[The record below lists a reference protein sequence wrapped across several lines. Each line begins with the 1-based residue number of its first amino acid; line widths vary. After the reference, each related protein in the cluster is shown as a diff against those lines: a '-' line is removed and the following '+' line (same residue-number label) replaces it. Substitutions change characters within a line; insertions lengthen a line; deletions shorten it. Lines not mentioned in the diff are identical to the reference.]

1 MTANR
6 PLPTAALA
14 EAARA
19 LRLAL
24 VLHGLVRWA
33 VISGGCLLALL
44 IVDEMLHLPQAL
56 RLPLA
61 VVLGGYVLIDFYR
74 RVWRPSR
81 RPLSPARAARLLEMD
96 RGIGGNLL
104 INAHQFEHNFN
115 DPRVMPF
122 VSAIV
127 NPSRSVLGQIEPSSL
142 WLTAPLQKWFI
153 GLLLV
158 VVGWGLIVFAF
169 PHYVATGMQ
178 RIFMPLADIPPVGN
192 WNITVTPNSRV
203 QLVEGDRLDITAHL
217 QSQLGLKTPPPV
229 PQIVWQD
236 SDASAESS
244 NGEHAAMAP
253 TSDPNVYVFSFSS
266 VTRSFRFHVATDDS
280 LSISVP
286 VDVAPLPQLKGST
299 FAITPPAYTGLKPST
314 QPGPPETLE
323 VPAGSTVTARVE
335 LAPQSPGMTW
345 RTDKETTPLTA
356 DGAGWTFTQTVN
368 DSSAYDL
375 LTALAGTNQPRVLG
389 RGQITATPDRPPQ
402 VDFVADNRNIAANPG
417 GTLPVTIKATDD
429 YGVASITLRIAPGDD
444 ATNVREL
451 KAWNYMGPPGQ
462 PAPTPETFTVQ
473 LDPSIF
479 TPGSSFLLTAQA
491 ADFSPAGQKTIS
503 RPIVVR
509 VAGVQD
515 MAVPQGDPL
524 EKLFGLLRDAIAA
537 QTRANGTTDGLRL
550 HLAEAIS
557 NNDLPQHFSSMTDT
571 QRETQ
576 VTGLQALDEANHHDE
591 AKAYQSRI
599 DALVNGEMDLA
610 LGQIKGL
617 GDAHD
622 SDTLDAALAPLQK
635 RQSYIL
641 NELISLLGQMASD
654 RAQAAVLAA
663 KKPAPATAPLTTT
676 EAMGKLKEELKNF
689 NTEQKRIVDASKAF
703 HGNPEDLTGDQQE
716 AIGKLARDEAKQAQF
731 FQEKLTD
738 LSKLALQDF
747 GDGKV
752 VADTNEVY
760 QEVQKASKAL
770 YAKRAEIAVPGETAA
785 LEKASELQQNLER
798 WLPTTPDNTKWNM
811 EEPAGSGQQDV
822 PLAELPKQLDDL
834 IGDLLH
840 KEQEMDPDKDDPS
853 SSIMDSMD
861 KGAGWGASD
870 GPMSNMSA
878 KGVTGNQLPN
888 NNEEN
893 GRSGEGR
900 NGKSDGEMVGNTAVG
915 KGGNETPTR
924 MTSTPFENGS
934 VADQSKGTKGGATG
948 GGKLAG
954 FGEDGL
960 RGPMPPAVQQ
970 RVRMLAM
977 QQSKLRQQAESLALQ
992 LRKQRRPTGDLE
1004 SAVAAMQQF
1013 ENAANSQD
1021 GMGLVQ
1027 GYHQA
1032 LDALQAARSDY
1043 SGERLSRV
1051 EADQMGRTTQ
1061 PDVNDSQAEQAPAG
1075 YEEMTGAY
1083 FRSLSDSSNQSGASG
1098 TPATD
1103 ATPATGDQG
1112 TTAAPT
1118 ATPAPAANGT
1128 TPPASS
1134 TPAAAA
1140 PTPTSATAP
1149 APSAT
1154 PAVPAPATTT
1164 PPAPTP

>member
-33 VISGGCLLALL
+33 AISGGGLLVLL
-44 IVDEMLHLPQAL
+44 VLDELLHLPQAL
-56 RLPLA
+56 RLPMA
-61 VVLGGYVLIDFYR
+61 VVLGGYILIDFYR

-81 RPLSPARAARLLEMD
+81 RPLSPARAARLLEID

-104 INAHQFEHNFN
+104 INAHQFERDFG

-122 VSAIV
+122 IGAIV
-127 NPSRSVLGQIEPSSL
+127 NPSRNLLGTIPTRSL
-142 WLTAPLQKWFI
+142 WLTAPLQKWFFGLVLIAI
-153 GLLLV
+153 GWAV
-158 VVGWGLIVFAF
+158 IVFAF

-178 RIFMPLADIPPVGN
+178 RIFMPLADIPPAGN
-192 WNITVTPNSRV
+192 WSITVTPNTHV

-229 PQIVWQD
+229 PQVVWQD
-236 SDASAESS
+236 IGATVDTSG
-244 NGEHAAMAP
+244 GEHAAMQQGA
-253 TSDPNVYVFSFSS
+253 TPNDYVFSFSTVS
-266 VTRSFRFHVATDDS
+266 QSFRFHVAAEDS
-280 LSISVP
+280 LSSSVT
-286 VDVAPLPQLKGST
+286 VDVSPLPQLKGST
-299 FAITPPAYTGLKPST
+299 FEITPPAYTGLKTST

-323 VPAGSTVTARVE
+323 VPAGSTVTARVQ
-335 LAPQSPGMTW
+335 LAPQSPGVMW
-345 RTDKETTPLTA
+345 RIGKDITQLTA
-356 DGAGWTFTQTVN
+356 DGDGWKYTQTVN
-368 DSSAYDL
+368 DSSDYDL
-375 LTALAGTNQPRVLG
+375 LTALVGTREPRVLG

-402 VDFVADNRNIAANPG
+402 VDFVTDNRNIAANPG

-444 ATNVREL
+444 AANVKEL
-451 KAWNYMGPPGQ
+451 KTWKYDGPPGQ
-462 PAPTPETFTVQ
+462 PAPKPETYEVE
-473 LDPSIF
+473 LSPAIF
-479 TPGSSFLLTAQA
+479 TPGSTFLLTAQA

-503 RPIVVR
+503 RPIVIR

-515 MAVPQGDPL
+515 MAVPQGDAL
-524 EKLFGLLRDAIAA
+524 EKLFGLLRDTIAL
-537 QTRANGTTDGLRL
+537 QTKANGLTDNLRL
-550 HLAEAIS
+550 HLDEAIKA
-557 NNDLPQHFSSMTDT
+557 NDLTQHFGGMKDT
-571 QRETQ
+571 QRDAQ
-576 VTGLQALDEANHHDE
+576 IAGMAALAEADAHDE
-591 AKAYQSRI
+591 GKVYHGRI
-599 DALVNGEMDLA
+599 DALVNGEMTLA
-610 LGQIKGL
+610 LDQVKALAAITQ
-617 GDAHD
+617 
-622 SDTLDAALAPLQK
+622 SDTLDAALDPLQK
-635 RQSYIL
+635 RQVYIL
-641 NELISLLGQMASD
+641 NQLIALLGQMASD
-654 RAQAAVLAA
+654 RAKAAELAA
-663 KKPAPATAPLTTT
+663 KKPLPATAPLTTT
-676 EAMGKLKEELKNF
+676 EAMGKLKEELKKF
-689 NTEQKRIVDASKAF
+689 NSEQKRIVDATKAF
-703 HGNPEDLTGDQQE
+703 HGNPEDLTANQQE
-716 AIGKLARDEAKQAQF
+716 VLGKLARDEAKQAQF

-770 YAKRAEIAVPGETAA
+770 YAKRAEIAVPGETAG
-785 LEKASELQQNLER
+785 LEKASELAQNLEK
-798 WLPTTPDNTKWNM
+798 WLPSTPDNTKWNM

-977 QQSKLRQQAESLALQ
+977 QQSKLRQQAESLALA
-992 LRKQRRPTGDLE
+992 LKKERKPTGDLDV
-1004 SAVAAMQQF
+1004 AVAGMKHL
-1013 ENAANSQD
+1013 EAAADSKD
-1021 GMGLVQ
+1021 GLALEQ

-1032 LDALQAARSDY
+1032 LDALQSARADY
-1043 SGERLSRV
+1043 SGEHLSRV
-1051 EADQMGRTTQ
+1051 EADNLGRSTQ
-1061 PDVNDSQAEQAPAG
+1061 PDVNDSQAQQAPAG
-1075 YEEMTGAY
+1075 YEDMTSAY
-1083 FRSLSDSSNQSGASG
+1083 FRSLGGDSSNQSGGAAAPAADSTTAPAPDASVAPTPDAST
-1098 TPATD
+1098 TPA
-1103 ATPATGDQG
+1103 P
-1112 TTAAPT
+1112 TAT
-1118 ATPAPAANGT
+1118 ATPAPASTSAPASAT
-1128 TPPASS
+1128 APAASS
-1134 TPAAAA
+1134 TPA
-1140 PTPTSATAP
+1140 P
-1149 APSAT
+1149 AT
-1154 PAVPAPATTT
+1154 P